1 MGKGGGGGSSRPRPP
16 SLIMVY
22 RNGKIFLL
30 DYRQG
35 LVIFTSCNI
44 QWFNI
49 SEQEDVYVDKGSN
62 PPPSLC
68 KNDKGRGGRGYKLH
82 NLHTVSISQ

>member
-49 SEQEDVYVDKGSN
+49 SEQEDVYVDEGSN
-62 PPPSLC
+62 PPPTPPYA
-68 KNDKGRGGRGYKLH
+68 RMIRVEGGGGINFITY
-82 NLHTVSISQ
+82 IQ